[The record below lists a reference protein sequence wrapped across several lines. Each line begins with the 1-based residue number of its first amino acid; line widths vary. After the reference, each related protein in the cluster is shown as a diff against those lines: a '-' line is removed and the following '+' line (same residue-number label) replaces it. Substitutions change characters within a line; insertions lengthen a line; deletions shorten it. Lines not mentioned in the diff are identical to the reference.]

1 MRFAFTIWF
10 RFFCYIVYIWRRFP
24 PINLGYMS
32 LWSTSRLVLT
42 FTSFMYENQPELI
55 DTYFSH
61 EYCFHFENKGQCLLI
76 AYVFQSF
83 YEKLYVYISIY
94 NGISRLQSIQ
104 RKLSNTPKQKRLFP
118 CSHHFK
124 FPGVIQQVQIFVS
137 RKFKQNYDSKFNMI
151 MFKRSIHINYNQPTY
166 MYKK

>member
-1 MRFAFTIWF
+1 
-10 RFFCYIVYIWRRFP
+10 
-24 PINLGYMS
+24 MS
-32 LWSTSRLVLT
+32 LQTTSRLVLT

-61 EYCFHFENKGQCLLI
+61 EYCFHFENKAHCLRFFSLFTKG
-76 AYVFQSF
+76 YTCTC
-83 YEKLYVYISIY
+83 IY
-94 NGISRLQSIQ
+94 LFTMTLADYKQTLKCI

-124 FPGVIQQVQIFVS
+124 FPGVIWQVQIFVS
-137 RKFKQNYDSKFNMI
+137 RNFKQNYDSKFNMI
-151 MFKRSIHINYNQPTY
+151 MFKRSIHINYNQSGF

>member
-10 RFFCYIVYIWRRFP
+10 RFFLTTLYIWRRFP
-24 PINLGYMS
+24 PINLRYMS
-32 LWSTSRLVLT
+32 LRSTSRLVLT

-61 EYCFHFENKGQCLLI
+61 EHCFHFENKGQCLLI
-76 AYVFQSF
+76 VYVFFSLF
-83 YEKLYVYISIY
+83 TKGYTCIY
-94 NGISRLQSIQ
+94 LFTRALADYKQTLNCI

-124 FPGVIQQVQIFVS
+124 FPGVIWQVQIFVS
-137 RKFKQNYDSKFNMI
+137 RKFKQNYDSKFKI
-151 MFKRSIHINYNQPTY
+151 
-166 MYKK
+166 